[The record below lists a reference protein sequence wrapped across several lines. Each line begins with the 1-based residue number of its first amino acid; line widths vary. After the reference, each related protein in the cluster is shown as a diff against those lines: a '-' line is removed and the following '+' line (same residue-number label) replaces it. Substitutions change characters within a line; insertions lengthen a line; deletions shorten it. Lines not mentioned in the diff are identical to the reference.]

1 MRYIVD
7 HDWHIHSKVSS
18 CSNDPQQSNENI
30 LQYAKDNGLK
40 TICIADHFWDERV
53 EGASEWYAP
62 QNYNHVIS
70 SKPLPQ
76 DEEVRFMFGCETEL
90 DKFGTL
96 GMSKE
101 RFDSF

>member
-18 CSNDPQQSNENI
+18 CSKDPQQSNENI

-70 SKPLPQ
+70 AKPNWISSAPWGYQKKDLIP
-76 DEEVRFMFGCETEL
+76 L
-90 DKFGTL
+90 I
-96 GMSKE
+96 S
-101 RFDSF
+101 S